1 MILWGE
7 KKQIKFKTKLHNL
20 HLLCIIQIGSDQKQS
35 NRCLSIT
42 GGILIVKRGI
52 WVAALTV
59 CFAFVCF
66 TGGYALPLEGYLY
79 DNISWFCDDDGLLIM
94 SGPAGYCT
102 EMGVISGVDD
112 DIPKDR
118 IKQVE
123 IHQILNI
130 ADYAFRDCRKLKSV
144 VIDEGL
150 EEIGQYAFYDC
161 SQLEGIEFPESLRM
175 IDYRAF
181 HGCSSLKNLYLP
193 DHVTQLASS
202 FLPLGWNPQTCFVYA
217 NVGSDTA
224 KLISQR
230 SNAPAF
236 FRDPATDLVLRY
248 ADFVDGEP
256 QKLEVVSSEH
266 ADVFRLPNQCRRIEE
281 LAFAESGVHVVHIP
295 KTTEE
300 IAHNAFD
307 GCAVFAIC
315 EAGCYAEQ
323 WCKDNHIPYAI
334 QPEAR

>member
-1 MILWGE
+1 M
-7 KKQIKFKTKLHNL
+7 
-20 HLLCIIQIGSDQKQS
+20 
-35 NRCLSIT
+35 
-42 GGILIVKRGI
+42 KRGI
-52 WVAALTV
+52 WIAVLTV

-130 ADYAFRDCRKLKSV
+130 ADYVFRDCRQLKSV

-150 EEIGQYAFYDC
+150 EKIGQYAFYDC

-181 HGCSSLKNLYLP
+181 HGCSSLKELHLP
-193 DHVTQLASS
+193 DHVTQLANS
-202 FLPLGWNPQTCFVYA
+202 FLPVGWNSQTCFVYA

-230 SNAPAF
+230 STVPIF
-236 FRDPATDLVLRY
+236 FRDPVTNLVLRHGDY
-248 ADFVDGEP
+248 VEGEP
-256 QKLEVVSSEH
+256 QTLEVISSEF
-266 ADVFRLPNQCRRIEE
+266 ADVLRLPEQCRVIEE
-281 LAFAESGVHVVHIP
+281 LAFADSGTHVVYIP
-295 KTTEE
+295 KDAEN
-300 IAHNAFD
+300 IAPDAFD
-307 GCAVFAIC
+307 GCSVFVIC
-315 EAGCYAEQ
+315 EADSYAEQ
-323 WCKDNHIPYAI
+323 WCEDNHILYAI
-334 QPEAR
+334 QTEDPE